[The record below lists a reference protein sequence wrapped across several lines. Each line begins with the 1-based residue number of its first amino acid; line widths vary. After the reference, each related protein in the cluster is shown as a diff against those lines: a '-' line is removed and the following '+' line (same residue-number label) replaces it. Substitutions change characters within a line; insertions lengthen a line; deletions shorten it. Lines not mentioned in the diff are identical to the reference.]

1 VKRTCFIDLSQFFRH
16 CAPPKVNTLTG
27 ILQGK
32 MLGNYDNQP
41 GSTGLL
47 MKFSDLN
54 IGQRFSYKG
63 IELEKSGPLQ
73 ATETTTGKPRSIM
86 RAATVDLLNSRSEGK
101 SKEGGSL
108 DLLRQAFAAYH
119 QTCLSLLQA
128 QGEDRVMEV
137 EAAYREIQQAVESL
151 SQTVEQ
157 RTPVRGRS
165 S

>member
-1 VKRTCFIDLSQFFRH
+1 
-16 CAPPKVNTLTG
+16 
-27 ILQGK
+27 
-32 MLGNYDNQP
+32 
-41 GSTGLL
+41 

-73 ATETTTGKPRSIM
+73 ATETTTGTPRSIM
-86 RAATVDLLNSRSEGK
+86 RAATVDLLNSQSAGS

-108 DLLRQAFAAYH
+108 DLLRQALAAYH

-128 QGEDRVMEV
+128 PGEDRVTEV
-137 EAAYREIQQAVESL
+137 EAAYREIQRAVESL
-151 SQTVEQ
+151 SQTVAQ
-157 RTPVRGRS
+157 GTTARGCS

>member
-1 VKRTCFIDLSQFFRH
+1 
-16 CAPPKVNTLTG
+16 
-27 ILQGK
+27 
-32 MLGNYDNQP
+32 
-41 GSTGLL
+41 

-73 ATETTTGKPRSIM
+73 ATETTTGKLRPIM
-86 RAATVDLLNSRSEGK
+86 RAATVDLVNSRSEGRQN
-101 SKEGGSL
+101 EGGSL
-108 DLLRQAFAAYH
+108 DALRRALAAYH

-128 QGEDRVMEV
+128 QGEDRLPDV
-137 EAAYREIQQAVESL
+137 EAAYRKIQRAVETC

-157 RTPVRGRS
+157 HTTAKGRS